1 VLHRTARGEG
11 RTLLLVHGFAVDHRI
26 LTPLDGAA
34 ARAGWRRLY
43 ADLPGMGRSAGV
55 PAASTDDVLD
65 ALEQVVD
72 AEIGTEPFAVLG
84 ASYGGLLARCLAARR
99 PGQVAGVG
107 LLCPVVGEVR
117 DLPPRHVAR
126 ADPALLAALDPED
139 AEAFAEV
146 AVVQSPATWALFR
159 DHVLP
164 GLRAADQAAL
174 ARIRARYAPSRTPE
188 ADAPFAGP
196 TLLVAG
202 RHDHVVGYRD
212 ALRLLADHPRATV
225 AVLDD
230 AGHNAHLERPD
241 VAGALVTEWLGRVG
255 AAVSG

>member
-1 VLHRTARGEG
+1 MHSSTRGEG
-11 RTLLLVHGFAVDHRI
+11 RTVIMVHGFAVDHRI
-26 LTPLDGAA
+26 LTPLDDAVAA
-34 ARAGWRRLY
+34 AGWRRLY
-43 ADLPGMGRSAGV
+43 VDLPGMGGSAGDPV
-55 PAASTDDVLD
+55 DSTDDVLD
-65 ALEQVVD
+65 AVREVV
-72 AEIGTEPFAVLG
+72 AREIGDEPFAVLG
-84 ASYGGLLARCLAARR
+84 SSYGGMVARCLAARL

-107 LLCPVVGEVR
+107 LLCPLVGEVR
-117 DLPPRHVAR
+117 DLSPRHVAR
-126 ADPALLAALDPED
+126 ADPALLAALDPQD

-146 AVVQSPATWALFR
+146 AVVQSPETWALFR

-164 GLRAADQAAL
+164 GLRAADQDAL
-174 ARIRARYAPSRTPE
+174 ARIRSRYTPSRPPE

-241 VAGALVTEWLGRVG
+241 VVGALVTEWLGRAA

>member
-72 AEIGTEPFAVLG
+72 AEIGTEPFAV
-84 ASYGGLLARCLAARR
+84 LAARR

>member
-174 ARIRARYAPSRTPE
+174 ARIRARYAPS
-188 ADAPFAGP
+188 AGP